1 MALEAFCLPP
11 LVALRPL
18 SGAAVGRRGDLQS
31 SAFCSPR
38 PAAASIVCQPAVHDA
53 RLPVTASA
61 GGPAPG
67 VPAAS
72 NGDAVADAAEDDEGD
87 VGAVMSAPT
96 EADAQ
101 LLSAAMDGE
110 LPAISAALE
119 AGASPSATDSNGRT
133 ALHMVAANGLRQ
145 AIGDLLERG
154 AEINAADTEGLT
166 PLHMATGYQR
176 PDTVRALLAAG
187 ADPDLQ
193 SKVGDSA
200 VELAEK
206 VVGVTPE
213 KVFWR
218 RNAKYDTAME
228 VLGIL
233 EELYEYYDDEE
244 AGSDGEGAAAEVAE
258 ATATGASGDG
268 TDVKFT
274 VRKRVRAEEAGGEAV
289 PVEAPLP
296 SSSADV
302 QTTVRV
308 RKPQKE

>member
-1 MALEAFCLPP
+1 MALEAFCVPP
-11 LVALRPL
+11 LVSLRP
-18 SGAAVGRRGDLQS
+18 SNGAAVGRRGG
-31 SAFCSPR
+31 SAFCPPR
-38 PAAASIVCQPAVHDA
+38 PAAAAIVRHAAIQGS
-53 RLPVTASA
+53 RLRVSASA
-61 GGPAPG
+61 GGPAPEA
-67 VPAAS
+67 PAAS
-72 NGDAVADAAEDDEGD
+72 NGDSVAAAAEGDEEED
-87 VGAVMSAPT
+87 VGVMMSAPT

-101 LLSAAMDGE
+101 LLSAAMNGE

-119 AGASPSATDSNGRT
+119 AGASPSATDGNGRT

-154 AEINAADTEGLT
+154 ADIDATDTEGLT

-176 PDTVRALLAAG
+176 PDTVRALLAVG
-187 ADPDLQ
+187 ADPDIR
-193 SKVGDSA
+193 SRVGDSA

-218 RNAKYDTAME
+218 RNAKYDTALE

-233 EELYEYYDDEE
+233 EDLYEYYDDDE
-244 AGSDGEGAAAEVAE
+244 AEADGEGAATEGAE
-258 ATATGASGDG
+258 AMAAEASSDG

-289 PVEAPLP
+289 PVEASPT

-308 RKPQKE
+308 RKPQKD

>member
-1 MALEAFCLPP
+1 M
-11 LVALRPL
+11 
-18 SGAAVGRRGDLQS
+18 
-31 SAFCSPR
+31 
-38 PAAASIVCQPAVHDA
+38 
-53 RLPVTASA
+53 
-61 GGPAPG
+61 G
-67 VPAAS
+67 VM
-72 NGDAVADAAEDDEGD
+72 
-87 VGAVMSAPT
+87 MSAPT

-101 LLSAAMDGE
+101 LLSAAMNGE

-119 AGASPSATDSNGRT
+119 AGASPSATDGNGRT

-154 AEINAADTEGLT
+154 ADIDAVDTEGLT

-176 PDTVRALLAAG
+176 PDTVRALLAVG
-187 ADPDLQ
+187 ADPDIR
-193 SKVGDSA
+193 SRVGDSA

-218 RNAKYDTAME
+218 RNAKYDTAVE

-233 EELYEYYDDEE
+233 EELYEYYDDDE
-244 AGSDGEGAAAEVAE
+244 AEADGEGAATKGAKAAAVE
-258 ATATGASGDG
+258 ASSDG

-274 VRKRVRAEEAGGEAV
+274 VRKRVRAEEAGGEAM
-289 PVEAPLP
+289 PAEAPP
-296 SSSADV
+296 ASSSADV

-308 RKPQKE
+308 RKPQKD